1 MTTARLVSLS
11 VPAGREFAQVVRLV
25 LGGIGSRV
33 DLPLEDVDDLQL
45 AVSSIAGSARAGNI
59 VLEAEI
65 EETRLLVRVGPVD
78 VDLATDP
85 GLVRV
90 LAPLVDR
97 FEQTTRDDLG
107 THLLLEKA
115 RRPGSV

>member
-1 MTTARLVSLS
+1 MTTVRVVSLS
-11 VPAGREFAQVVRLV
+11 VPAGQDFSQVVRLV

-45 AVSSIAGSARAGNI
+45 AVASIAGSARAGTM

-107 THLLLEKA
+107 PLLVLEKS
-115 RRPGSV
+115 RRLGSV